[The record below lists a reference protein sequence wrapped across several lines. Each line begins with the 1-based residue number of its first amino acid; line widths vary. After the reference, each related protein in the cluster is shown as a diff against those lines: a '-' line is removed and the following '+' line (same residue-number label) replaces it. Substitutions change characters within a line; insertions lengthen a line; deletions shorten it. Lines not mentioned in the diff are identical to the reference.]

1 MLAPTVNGRF
11 CAWLRSRRAR
21 KGAALLTRLA
31 LRGLQGVSGRGASRH
46 IDAKASNKGL
56 GVQEASAVGNKQ
68 CADLGKS
75 DRRQAPS
82 GGSPLASG
90 GR

>member
-1 MLAPTVNGRF
+1 MLAPTVDGRF

-56 GVQEASAVGNKQ
+56 GFQEESSLRLASARVCWRATNS
-68 CADLGKS
+68 AKS
-75 DRRQAPS
+75 A
-82 GGSPLASG
+82 
-90 GR
+90 